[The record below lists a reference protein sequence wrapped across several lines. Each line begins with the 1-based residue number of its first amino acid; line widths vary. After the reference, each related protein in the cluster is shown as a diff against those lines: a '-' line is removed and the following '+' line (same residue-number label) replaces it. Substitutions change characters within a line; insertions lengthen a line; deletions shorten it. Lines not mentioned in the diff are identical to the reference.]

1 MTRVDD
7 VLAELLAYRAGRDD
21 PGEVDRRDAGWLIDM
36 LAGRGL
42 AVRPLSDRELTNL
55 LGE

>member
-21 PGEVDRRDAGWLIDM
+21 PSEVDRRDAGWLIDA

-42 AVRPLSDRELTNL
+42 AVHAMTDRETADS